1 MMTFLP
7 RRKIMDSKDKQG
19 KYVWVQDKK
28 GNVFVCKLND
38 LVDPN
43 HLTDDEKEQCLDT
56 ADFDIPG
63 AV

>member
-1 MMTFLP
+1 
-7 RRKIMDSKDKQG
+7 MDSKDKQG